1 MDNKLDNK
9 KRFEKP
15 ELEIIEFTNNDIIT
29 QSFGDPDPTKPG
41 DVFNGWW

>member
-1 MDNKLDNK
+1 MDNKLDKK

-41 DVFNGWW
+41 DVFHGWW

>member
-1 MDNKLDNK
+1 MDNKLDKK

-41 DVFNGWW
+41 DILNGWW

>member
-1 MDNKLDNK
+1 MDNKLDKK

-15 ELEIIEFTNNDIIT
+15 ELEIIDFTNNDIIT

-41 DVFNGWW
+41 DIFNGWW